1 MSNDIVFS
9 DNSPENS
16 SMLSSEEKEMG
27 MPKRSFFDLYEQG
40 LTAKKMKC
48 TDLWRAMGGENAP
61 VTPRTLQRYYRRL
74 QRPEF
79 PVAKKIFAVLNPSL
93 SDQKIAESLKGAS
106 REKNYKFSDGQYL
119 KKDIRIRYDRLSDK
133 TNDPNEI
140 MQMIASRM
148 IDTQG
153 LDHPNLNHYLT
164 DLIREDL
171 DHHILPS
178 TKTKKKMKF

>member
-9 DNSPENS
+9 DNSSGNS
-16 SMLSSEEKEMG
+16 SMILSEEKEMG

-40 LTAKKMKC
+40 LAENKMKC
-48 TDLWRAMGGENAP
+48 TDLWRAMGGESAP

-74 QRPEF
+74 QRPGF
-79 PVAKKIFAVLNPSL
+79 SVAKQIFAVLDPSL
-93 SDQKIAESLKGAS
+93 SDQKIADSLNGAS
-106 REKNYKFSDGQYL
+106 KEKNYKFSDEQYL
-119 KKDIRIRYDRLSDK
+119 RKEIRIRYDRLSDK
-133 TNDPNEI
+133 TDDPNEI
-140 MQMIASRM
+140 MQMIVSRM

-153 LDHPNLNHYLT
+153 LEHPNLNHYLT

-171 DHHILPS
+171 DHHVLQS